1 MSCCSMLYL
10 EEERPRT
17 LSPARLEEDTREG
30 AVLSPSQVTFRVPFP
45 HPGLDPGPGDAN
57 GGWFDGII
65 GCFKPMWAIVGK
77 NKPSIGPQKGSFI

>member
-77 NKPSIGPQKGSFI
+77 NKPIGPQKGTFT

>member
-1 MSCCSMLYL
+1 MLYL
-10 EEERPRT
+10 EEDRPRT

-45 HPGLDPGPGDAN
+45 HPGLDPGAPGVSN
-57 GGWFDGII
+57 TGWFDGII

-77 NKPSIGPQKGSFI
+77 NKPIGPQKGEYNFI

>member
-1 MSCCSMLYL
+1 MLYL
-10 EEERPRT
+10 EEDRAPRT

-45 HPGLDPGPGDAN
+45 HSGLDQGPGVST

-65 GCFKPMWAIVGK
+65 GCFKP
-77 NKPSIGPQKGSFI
+77 